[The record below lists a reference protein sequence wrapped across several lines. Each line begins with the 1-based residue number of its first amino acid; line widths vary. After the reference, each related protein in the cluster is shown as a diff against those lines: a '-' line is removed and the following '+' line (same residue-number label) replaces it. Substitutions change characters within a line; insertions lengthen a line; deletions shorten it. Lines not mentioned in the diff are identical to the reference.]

1 MTTLNFEK
9 INDLL
14 NEFALTNEE
23 MICVKGGDAGEP
35 IILPNPPQ
43 IKI

>member
-1 MTTLNFEK
+1 MKTLNFNLTED
-9 INDLL
+9 IF

-23 MICVKGGDAGEP
+23 MICVRGGEGDP
-35 IILPNPPQ
+35 IALPTNPP